1 MPPKAPIQPWEWP
14 EKPWTRLHIDHAGP
28 VLGKMLLVI
37 VDAHSKWIEAHIVAS
52 TSTSAAIDKLR
63 QTFATHGLPETIVSD
78 NDTAFTSS
86 EFREFMQR
94 NGIHHLTS
102 APYHPSSNGLAER
115 AVQTVRMGVN
125 KLKGPLELRLARF
138 LFKYRVMP
146 QATTGVAP
154 SEMLMGRRLRTHLD
168 LLYPTVKDRVRRNQ
182 RTQKETSDRDART
195 RRFQAGDRVLCRNFR
210 QGPKWVAGT
219 VLVGDGASVR
229 VKMDDGRVWRRHV
242 DHVKPMQLE
251 RQPSEQSESSSTGSS
266 EDPLS
271 VPPEDR
277 SVEREDT
284 SGTEAEPTENHSENV
299 TQDSP
304 IQDPPIQERIEPRR
318 STRERQPPDRL
329 GMTEF
334 RPRGEEL

>member
-1 MPPKAPIQPWEWP
+1 
-14 EKPWTRLHIDHAGP
+14 
-28 VLGKMLLVI
+28 
-37 VDAHSKWIEAHIVAS
+37 
-52 TSTSAAIDKLR
+52 
-63 QTFATHGLPETIVSD
+63 
-78 NDTAFTSS
+78 
-86 EFREFMQR
+86 MQR

-102 APYHPSSNGLAER
+102 APYHPSSNGLTER
-115 AVQTVRMGVN
+115 AVQTVKMGVK

-138 LFKYRVMP
+138 LFKYRVTP
-146 QATTGVAP
+146 QATT
-154 SEMLMGRRLRTHLD
+154 ELLIGRRLRTPLD

-195 RRFQAGDRVLCRNFR
+195 RRFQAGDRVLCRNFT

-219 VLVGDGASVR
+219 VLVGEDAFVR

-242 DHVKPMQLE
+242 DHVKTNQLE
-251 RQPSEQSESSSTGSS
+251 SQPSEQSESSSTGSP

-271 VPPEDR
+271 VPLEDS

-304 IQDPPIQERIEPRR
+304 IQVRIEPR
-318 STRERQPPDRL
+318 
-329 GMTEF
+329 
-334 RPRGEEL
+334 